1 MSNFLG
7 GPVGGSKNTPLV
19 YDPPTEPGN
28 EGDIK
33 STASNNL
40 SGDPVVTFYKFTDG
54 KWERLEDGDAAA
66 EQAIAANS
74 TRLKGLPETALPTAG
89 TGSLRYPNKD
99 INENGDYVLFTF
111 KKYQPPFGNRTKVD
125 VEGGNGKVFDY
136 NQSNEYVSAGEDYK
150 TIIMYMPEDVSTGF
164 KANWGGKAFSNI
176 GAGLLQG
183 VGSGGAGDKLQRIGE
198 LATSQFETLL
208 PKAGSAAI
216 QKAITK
222 ITGDSISNNDIFGSI
237 SGAVLNPNVELLF
250 DSIDMRNFNHKF
262 KLVPRNSDESAII
275 NEICKIFKM
284 CTLPGRNPGKV
295 FGFENNGTAS
305 NFIAVPNLCQVSFMR
320 GAKEHLALPRYKMCA
335 ITNVDVNY
343 TPDGA
348 YATYADSKNPGQP
361 VAIELSLGFQETK
374 LVFSEEI
381 ADNSVR

>member
-1 MSNFLG
+1 MSYLG
-7 GPVGGSKNTPLV
+7 LGKDTPSV
-19 YDPPTEPGN
+19 YNPPTKPGN
-28 EGDIK
+28 EGDVT
-33 STASNNL
+33 STSSNTL
-40 SGDPVVTFYKFTDG
+40 SGKPVVTFYKFTNG
-54 KWERLEDGDAAA
+54 EWERLKDGDAAA

-74 TRLKGLPETALPTAG
+74 SRLEGLPEIALPTAG

-111 KKYQPPFGNRTKVD
+111 KKYQAPFGNRKKIN
-125 VEGGNGKVFDY
+125 VESGNGKVFDY

-176 GAGLLQG
+176 GAGILRG
-183 VGSGGAGDKLQRIGE
+183 VGAETIGDKLKSAAEG
-198 LATSQFETLL
+198 AVFTFDNLL
-208 PKAGSAAI
+208 PKGGAAAV

-222 ITGDSISNNDIFGSI
+222 ITGDAISSNDIFSSI
-237 SGAVLNPNVELLF
+237 SGTVLNPNVELLF
-250 DSIDMRNFNHKF
+250 DSIDMRNFNLKF

-295 FGFENNGTAS
+295 FGFENKGTA
-305 NFIAVPNLCQVSFMR
+305 NDFIAVPNLCQVSFMR

-361 VAIELSLGFQETK
+361 VAIELALGFQETK